1 MMATAKKSSAKSGG
15 STKKSASTA
24 RKPAT
29 AKKPG
34 ATKPVAAKPA
44 AAKPAAPKPADKKP
58 AAVAKAAPP
67 RTQEP
72 ATFVGS
78 LVVVSRPTGATVSLD
93 GRVVGTTPL
102 TLPEVAAG
110 SHAVKLELDGYRTW
124 SVAAEVVSG
133 QQKRVSASL
142 ERRERRPEG

>member
-1 MMATAKKSSAKSGG
+1 V
-15 STKKSASTA
+15 
-24 RKPAT
+24 KPAAPPT
-29 AKKPG
+29 ASP
-34 ATKPVAAKPA
+34 ASLAPAAKPA

-67 RTQEP
+67 RAKEP